1 MTPVTPLHPE
11 MVDVTATPG
20 SPPRSPAAGA
30 ADSVPTGRAAAPR
43 GRQALLGPGLVLA
56 AASVGAGDMVT
67 SLAGA
72 AGYGMALMWAIVIG
86 VILKYALTEAVGRL
100 YMATGQTVIRSM
112 REAARWLPGAFI
124 AFVLVIGLLYG
135 AALGS
140 VASLALTTLFPALPL
155 RPVAVVIALV
165 SAAIVYVGR
174 YALFERVMS
183 CFMLAKFLGMAVL
196 AVATLAR
203 ADDLP
208 GLLGTLRPRLPEG
221 DVLTVLALIGG
232 VGGTAGIA
240 SYSYW
245 VREKGWADRSRLRVM
260 RADAALSYTVTFLF
274 VLCTTVVGTGLLYG
288 TGGSIT
294 GGEGL
299 AALADPLGADL
310 GSVARVLFLGTFF
323 LVTLSA
329 LVGGFNGLSHL
340 LADALRTLRGVP
352 DAEAERHIA
361 QHSRPFRL
369 FVLYCAVTAVVVTFL
384 GRPVP
389 LVLTY
394 AAVGSL
400 ILPLLS
406 GALLVLLNRRG
417 VDPAYRNG
425 ITSNV
430 LLGGS
435 FVLFGLLAVVQ
446 LKDSLGGA

>member
-1 MTPVTPLHPE
+1 
-11 MVDVTATPG
+11 MVDVTVTPG
-20 SPPRSPAAGA
+20 SPPRSPAA
-30 ADSVPTGRAAAPR
+30 DSTAPTRPRPAGTRR
-43 GRQALLGPGLVLA
+43 GRWALLGPGLVLA

-86 VILKYALTEAVGRL
+86 VVLKYALTEAVGRL
-100 YMATGQTVIRSM
+100 YLATGQTVIASLKS
-112 REAARWLPGAFI
+112 AARWLPAAFML
-124 AFVLVIGLLYG
+124 FVLVIGLLYG
-135 AALGS
+135 AALSS
-140 VASLALTTLFPALPL
+140 VASLALSTLFPVLPV
-155 RPVAVVIALV
+155 RPVGVVIALAA
-165 SAAIVYVGR
+165 AAIVYVGR
-174 YALFERVMS
+174 YAVFERVMS
-183 CFMLAKFLGMAVL
+183 VFMLAKFLGMAVL
-196 AVATLAR
+196 AVATLAT

-221 DVLTVLALIGG
+221 DVVTVLALVGG

-245 VREKGWADRSRLRVM
+245 VREKGWADRSRLRIV
-260 RADAALSYTVTFLF
+260 RADSAVSYGVTLLF

-294 GGEGL
+294 GSDGL

-323 LVTLSA
+323 LVTMSA
-329 LVGGFNGLSHL
+329 LVGGFNGLCYM
-340 LADALRTLRGVP
+340 LADSLRTLRGIP
-352 DAEAERHIA
+352 DAEAEPHIA
-361 QHSRPFRL
+361 QNGRPFRL
-369 FVLYCAVTAVVVTFL
+369 FVLYCAVTAVAVTFL
-384 GRPVP
+384 GRPVS

-400 ILPLLS
+400 ILPLLA
-406 GALLVLLNRRG
+406 GALLVLLNRRS
-417 VDPAYRNG
+417 VEPALRNG
-425 ITSNV
+425 STSNV

-435 FVLFGLLAVVQ
+435 FVLFGVLAAVQ

>member
-1 MTPVTPLHPE
+1 

-20 SPPRSPAAGA
+20 SPPRSPAADPTASAPAPMPTRPAG
-30 ADSVPTGRAAAPR
+30 TGRNR
-43 GRQALLGPGLVLA
+43 WTLLGPGLVLA

-72 AGYGMALMWAIVIG
+72 AGHGMALMWAIVIG
-86 VILKYALTEAVGRL
+86 VALKYALTEAVGRL
-100 YMATGQTVIRSM
+100 YLATGQTVIGSLRS
-112 REAARWLPGAFI
+112 AARWLPAAFLL
-124 AFVLVIGLLYG
+124 FVLVIGLLYG
-135 AALGS
+135 AALSS
-140 VASLALTTLFPALPL
+140 VASLALSTLFPVLPV
-155 RPVAVVIALV
+155 RPVGVTIALAA
-165 SAAIVYVGR
+165 AAIVYVGR
-174 YALFERVMS
+174 YTVFERVMS
-183 CFMLAKFLGMAVL
+183 VFMLAKFLGMAVL
-196 AVATLAR
+196 AVATLAT

-221 DVLTVLALIGG
+221 DVVTVLALVGG

-245 VREKGWADRSRLRVM
+245 VREKGWADRSRLRLV
-260 RADAALSYTVTFLF
+260 RADSALSYGVTLLF

-294 GGEGL
+294 GSDGL

-329 LVGGFNGLSHL
+329 LVGGFNGLCYL
-340 LADALRTLRGVP
+340 LADSLRAVRGIP
-352 DAEAERHIA
+352 DAEAEPHIA
-361 QHSRPFRL
+361 QNGGPFRAFL
-369 FVLYCAVTAVVVTFL
+369 LYCALAAVAVTFL
-384 GRPVP
+384 GRPVS

-400 ILPLLS
+400 ILPLLA

-417 VDPAYRNG
+417 VEPALRNP
-425 ITSNV
+425 INSNV

-435 FVLFGLLAVVQ
+435 FVLFGVLAAVQ

>member
-1 MTPVTPLHPE
+1 MTVP
-11 MVDVTATPG
+11 PG
-20 SPPRSPAAGA
+20 SPPRSPAA
-30 ADSVPTGRAAAPR
+30 DAAPQVPPRPGGSRR
-43 GRQALLGPGLVLA
+43 GRSALLGPGLVLA

-86 VILKYALTEAVGRL
+86 VVLKYALTEAVGRL
-100 YMATGQTVIRSM
+100 YLATGQTVIAGLRS
-112 REAARWLPGAFI
+112 AARWLPAAFML
-124 AFVLVIGLLYG
+124 FVLVIALLYG

-140 VASLALTTLFPALPL
+140 VASLALSTLFPVLPV
-155 RPVAVVIALV
+155 RSVAVAIAL
-165 SAAIVYVGR
+165 SAAALVYVGR

-183 CFMLAKFLGMAVL
+183 VFLLAKFLGMAVL
-196 AVATLAR
+196 AVLTLAT
-203 ADDLP
+203 ADDLS

-221 DVLTVLALIGG
+221 DVVTVLALIGG

-245 VREKGWADRSRLRVM
+245 VREKGWADRSRLRLM
-260 RADAALSYTVTFLF
+260 RTDSAVSYGVTLLF

-294 GGEGL
+294 GNDGL

-329 LVGGFNGLSHL
+329 LVGGFNGLCYL
-340 LADALRTLRGVP
+340 LADSLRTLRGVP
-352 DAEAERHIA
+352 DAEAEPHIA
-361 QHSRPFRL
+361 QHGRPFRL
-369 FVLYCAVTAVVVTFL
+369 FVLYCAVTSVAVIFL

-406 GALLVLLNRRG
+406 GALLVLLNRRSME
-417 VDPAYRNG
+417 PALRNR
-425 ITSNV
+425 TVSNT

-435 FVLFGLLAVVQ
+435 FVLFGVLAVVQ
-446 LKDSLGGA
+446 LKESLGGA

>member
-1 MTPVTPLHPE
+1 M
-11 MVDVTATPG
+11 TATPG
-20 SPPRSPAAGA
+20 SPPRSPATGS
-30 ADSVPTGRAAAPR
+30 ADTTRSGPATGRR
-43 GRQALLGPGLVLA
+43 GRLALLGPGLVLA

-86 VILKYALTEAVGRL
+86 VVLKYALTEAVGRL
-100 YMATGQTVIRSM
+100 YMATGQTVIMSLKS
-112 REAARWLPGAFI
+112 AARWLPLVFI
-124 AFVLVIGLLYG
+124 LFVLVIGLLYG
-135 AALGS
+135 AALSS
-140 VASLALTTLFPALPL
+140 VASLALSTLFPVLPV
-155 RPVAVVIALV
+155 RPVAVVIALAA
-165 SAAIVYVGR
+165 AAIVYVGR

-183 CFMLAKFLGMAVL
+183 VFMLAKFLGMAVL
-196 AVATLAR
+196 AVATLAT
-203 ADDLP
+203 ADDPP

-221 DVLTVLALIGG
+221 DIVTVLALIGG

-245 VREKGWADRSRLRVM
+245 VREKGWADRSRLRLM
-260 RADAALSYTVTFLF
+260 RTDSAVSYGVTFLF

-294 GGEGL
+294 GSEGL

-329 LVGGFNGLSHL
+329 LVGGFNGLCYM
-340 LADALRTLRGVP
+340 LADSVRALRGIP

-361 QHSRPFRL
+361 QNSRPFRL
-369 FVLYCAVTAVVVTFL
+369 FVLYCAVTSVVVTFL
-384 GRPVP
+384 GRPVS

-417 VDPAYRNG
+417 VDPACRNG

-435 FVLFGLLAVVQ
+435 FVLFGVLAVVQ

>member
-1 MTPVTPLHPE
+1 

-20 SPPRSPAAGA
+20 SSLRHQAAGSA
-30 ADSVPTGRAAAPR
+30 EPAPLPASLR
-43 GRQALLGPGLVLA
+43 GRLALLGPGLVLA

-72 AGYGMALMWAIVIG
+72 AGYGMALLWAILIG
-86 VILKYALTEAVGRL
+86 VVLKFALTEAVGRL
-100 YMATGQTVIRSM
+100 YMASGQTVIASLRS
-112 REAARWLPGAFI
+112 AGRWLPVAFFV
-124 AFVLVIGLLYG
+124 FVLVIALIYG
-135 AALGS
+135 AALSS
-140 VASLALTTLFPALPL
+140 VASLALSTLFPALPL
-155 RPVAVVIALV
+155 RPVAVGIALA

-174 YALFERVMS
+174 YAVFERVMS
-183 CFMLAKFLGMAVL
+183 VFMLAKFLGMVVL
-196 AVATLAR
+196 AVATLAT

-208 GLLGTLRPRLPEG
+208 GLLSSVRPRLPEG
-221 DVLTVLALIGG
+221 DVVTVLALIGG

-245 VREKGWADRSRLRVM
+245 VREKGWRDRSRLPVM
-260 RADAALSYTVTFLF
+260 RADSAVSYAVTFLF
-274 VLCTTVVGTGLLYG
+274 VLCTTVVGTGLLH
-288 TGGSIT
+288 GSGRTIT
-294 GGEGL
+294 GNEGL

-329 LVGGFNGLSHL
+329 LVGGFNALCYL
-340 LADALRTLRGVP
+340 LADSLRTLRGVP
-352 DAEAERHIA
+352 DDAAEPHIA
-361 QHSRPFRL
+361 QHSRPFRAFL
-369 FVLYCAVTAVVVTFL
+369 LYAAVAAVAVTFL

-417 VDPAYRNG
+417 VQRPYRNKAA
-425 ITSNV
+425 SNV
-430 LLGGS
+430 LLAGS
-435 FVLFGLLAVVQ
+435 FVLFGVLAVVQ
-446 LKDSLGGA
+446 VKETIGGL

>member
-1 MTPVTPLHPE
+1 

-20 SPPRSPAAGA
+20 SPPRSPAADPTASAPAPMPTRPAG
-30 ADSVPTGRAAAPR
+30 TGRN
-43 GRQALLGPGLVLA
+43 QWTLLGPGLVLA

-72 AGYGMALMWAIVIG
+72 AGHGMALMWAIVIG
-86 VILKYALTEAVGRL
+86 VALKYALTEAVGRL
-100 YMATGQTVIRSM
+100 YLATGQTVIGSLRS
-112 REAARWLPGAFI
+112 AARWLPAAFLL
-124 AFVLVIGLLYG
+124 FVLVIGLLYG
-135 AALGS
+135 AALSS
-140 VASLALTTLFPALPL
+140 VASLALSTLFPVLPV
-155 RPVAVVIALV
+155 RPVGVTIALAA
-165 SAAIVYVGR
+165 AAIVYVGR
-174 YALFERVMS
+174 YTVFERVMS
-183 CFMLAKFLGMAVL
+183 VFMLAKFLGMAVL
-196 AVATLAR
+196 AVATLAT

-221 DVLTVLALIGG
+221 DVVTVLALVGG

-245 VREKGWADRSRLRVM
+245 VREKGWADRSRLRLV
-260 RADAALSYTVTFLF
+260 RADSALSYGVTLLF

-294 GGEGL
+294 GSDGL

-329 LVGGFNGLSHL
+329 LVGGFNGLCYL
-340 LADALRTLRGVP
+340 LADSLRAVRGIP
-352 DAEAERHIA
+352 DAEAEPHIA
-361 QHSRPFRL
+361 QNGGPFRAFL
-369 FVLYCAVTAVVVTFL
+369 LYCALAAVAVTFL
-384 GRPVP
+384 GRPVS

-400 ILPLLS
+400 ILPLLA

-417 VDPAYRNG
+417 VEPALRNP

-435 FVLFGLLAVVQ
+435 FVLFGVLAAVQ

>member
-1 MTPVTPLHPE
+1 M
-11 MVDVTATPG
+11 TATPG
-20 SPPRSPAAGA
+20 SPPRSPAAGP
-30 ADSVPTGRAAAPR
+30 ADSVPTGRPEAR
-43 GRQALLGPGLVLA
+43 RRRQALLGPGLVLA

-72 AGYGMALMWAIVIG
+72 AGYGMGLMWAIVIG
-86 VILKYALTEAVGRL
+86 VVLKYALTEAVGRL
-100 YMATGQTVIRSM
+100 YMATGRTVIRSM
-112 REAARWLPGAFI
+112 REAARWLPWAFI

-174 YALFERVMS
+174 YTLFERVMS
-183 CFMLAKFLGMAVL
+183 FFMLAKFLGMAVL

-221 DVLTVLALIGG
+221 DILTVLALIGG

-240 SYSYW
+240 SYGYW
-245 VREKGWADRSRLRVM
+245 VREKGWTDRSGLRLM
-260 RADAALSYTVTFLF
+260 RADSALSYTVTFLF

-310 GSVARVLFLGTFF
+310 GSAARLLFLGTFF

-340 LADALRTLRGVP
+340 LTDALRTLRGVP
-352 DAEAERHIA
+352 DAEAERHGA
-361 QHSRPFRL
+361 RHSRRPFRL

>member
-1 MTPVTPLHPE
+1 

-20 SPPRSPAAGA
+20 SPPRSPAADPTASAPAPMPTRPA
-30 ADSVPTGRAAAPR
+30 ATGRNR
-43 GRQALLGPGLVLA
+43 WTLLGPGLVLA

-72 AGYGMALMWAIVIG
+72 AGHGMALMWAIVIG
-86 VILKYALTEAVGRL
+86 VALKYALTEAVGRL
-100 YMATGQTVIRSM
+100 YLATGQTVIGSLRS
-112 REAARWLPGAFI
+112 AARWLPAAFLL
-124 AFVLVIGLLYG
+124 FVLVIGLLYG
-135 AALGS
+135 AALSS
-140 VASLALTTLFPALPL
+140 VASLALSTLFPVLPV
-155 RPVAVVIALV
+155 RPVGVTIALAA
-165 SAAIVYVGR
+165 AAIVYVGR
-174 YALFERVMS
+174 YTVFERVMS
-183 CFMLAKFLGMAVL
+183 VFMLAKFLGMAVL
-196 AVATLAR
+196 AVATLAT

-221 DVLTVLALIGG
+221 DVVTVLALVGG

-245 VREKGWADRSRLRVM
+245 VREKGWADRSRLRLV
-260 RADAALSYTVTFLF
+260 RADSALSYGVTLLF

-294 GGEGL
+294 GSDGL

-329 LVGGFNGLSHL
+329 LVGGFNGLCYL
-340 LADALRTLRGVP
+340 LADSLRAVRGIP
-352 DAEAERHIA
+352 DAEAEPHIA
-361 QHSRPFRL
+361 QNGGPFRAFL
-369 FVLYCAVTAVVVTFL
+369 LYCALAAVAVTFL
-384 GRPVP
+384 GRPVS

-400 ILPLLS
+400 ILPLLA

-417 VDPAYRNG
+417 VEPALRNP

-435 FVLFGLLAVVQ
+435 FVLFGVLAAVQ

>member
-1 MTPVTPLHPE
+1 
-11 MVDVTATPG
+11 MVDVTVTPG
-20 SPPRSPAAGA
+20 GPPRSPAAH
-30 ADSVPTGRAAAPR
+30 VPTPVPLRPPR
-43 GRQALLGPGLVLA
+43 TRRVRPALLGPGLVLA

-86 VILKYALTEAVGRL
+86 VVLKYALTEAVGRL
-100 YMATGQTVIRSM
+100 YLATGQTVIAGLRS
-112 REAARWLPGAFI
+112 AARWLPAAFLL
-124 AFVLVIGLLYG
+124 FVLVIGLLYG

-140 VASLALTTLFPALPL
+140 VASLALSTLFPVLPV
-155 RPVAVVIALV
+155 RPVAVAVALAA
-165 SAAIVYVGR
+165 AAIVYLGR
-174 YALFERVMS
+174 YAVFERVMS
-183 CFMLAKFLGMAVL
+183 VFLLAKFAGMAVL
-196 AVATLAR
+196 AVATLAT
-203 ADDLP
+203 ADDVP
-208 GLLGTLRPRLPEG
+208 ALLGTLRPRLPAG
-221 DVLTVLALIGG
+221 DVVTVLALIGG

-245 VREKGWADRSRLRVM
+245 VREKGWADGSRLRLM
-260 RADAALSYTVTFLF
+260 RTDSAVSYGVTLLF

-329 LVGGFNGLSHL
+329 LVGGFNGLCYL
-340 LADALRTLRGVP
+340 LADSLRTLRGVP
-352 DAEAERHIA
+352 DAEAEPHIA
-361 QHSRPFRL
+361 QHGRPFRL
-369 FVLYCAVTAVVVTFL
+369 FLLYCAATSVAVIFL
-384 GRPVP
+384 GRPVS

-417 VDPAYRNG
+417 VEPALRNR
-425 ITSNV
+425 TMSNT

-435 FVLFGLLAVVQ
+435 FVLFGVLAVVQ
-446 LKDSLGGA
+446 LKESLGGA

>member
-1 MTPVTPLHPE
+1 
-11 MVDVTATPG
+11 MVDVTATPD
-20 SPPRSPAAGA
+20 SPPRSPAVAS
-30 ADSVPTGRAAAPR
+30 ADRAPARSVLRR
-43 GRQALLGPGLVLA
+43 GRRALLGPGLVLA
-56 AASVGAGDMVT
+56 AASVGAGDMVS

-86 VILKYALTEAVGRL
+86 VVLKCALTEAVGRL
-100 YMATGQTVIRSM
+100 YMATGQTVIMSLRSVG
-112 REAARWLPGAFI
+112 RPLPLLFI

-135 AALGS
+135 AALSS

-183 CFMLAKFLGMAVL
+183 VFMLAKFVGMAVL
-196 AVATLAR
+196 AVATLAT

-221 DVLTVLALIGG
+221 DLITVLALIGG
-232 VGGTAGIA
+232 VGGTVGIA

-245 VREKGWADRSRLRVM
+245 VREKGWADQSRLGVM
-260 RADAALSYTVTFLF
+260 RADSAVSYAFTFLF
-274 VLCTTVVGTGLLYG
+274 VVCTTVVGTGLLYG
-288 TGGSIT
+288 TGGTIT
-294 GGEGL
+294 GNEGL

-329 LVGGFNGLSHL
+329 LVGGFNALCYL
-340 LADALRTLRGVP
+340 LADSLRSMRGIP
-352 DAEAERHIA
+352 EAEAERHIG
-361 QHSRPFRL
+361 QRSLPLRL
-369 FVLYCAVTAVVVTFL
+369 FLLYCAVASVVVVFM
-384 GRPVP
+384 GRPVS

-400 ILPLLS
+400 VLPLLS
-406 GALLVLLNRRG
+406 GSLLVLLNRRG
-417 VDPAYRNG
+417 VDPVYRNG
-425 ITSNV
+425 KTSNV
-430 LLGGS
+430 LLAGS
-435 FVLFGLLAVVQ
+435 FALFAVLAVVQ